1 MSKQINKTALI
12 SIIGSFLLSSLFVVT
27 IAHAQDVENDWWF
40 DVELIAFKRDLLPNQ
55 PEDFSQS
62 SYVFSD
68 EHPFDLFT
76 LALLKQSNPLFRL
89 HANLPSCT
97 SVDEPLL
104 INVAI
109 DENMYT
115 LDLPKTDI
123 QEMPVLDSDTLAFIK
138 AQKNILNTAL
148 TDNPRVFCA
157 DDAEYKMFT
166 EVPQALFAKEPYA
179 FGSHGLLADET
190 KFLADYARTIFRQRD
205 IQPLLYTAWRQPVVF
220 GEDNAAF
227 YRVFAGEKLL
237 IEQQASA
244 ETDAVGELIEQIQEA
259 DGPSQADMILSKLS
273 AMQQAL
279 VDKQAIEWSPKVEP
293 DDEMSESSKISD
305 VWELDGIFKV
315 YLELVNRVP
324 YLHIDS
330 EFKHHRLALDTQ
342 GDAQIQV
349 FPLKQRRRIIS
360 KQVHYFDHPA
370 FGIIVRL
377 ERFEVPSTPIDEEQ
391 VIR

>member
-1 MSKQINKTALI
+1 MSKLINKPALI
-12 SIIGSFLLSSLFVVT
+12 SIIGSILLSSLFVAPDV
-27 IAHAQDVENDWWF
+27 HAQDTENDWWF

-55 PEDFSQS
+55 PEDFTQS
-62 SYVFSD
+62 SYAFSD

-76 LALLKQSNPLFRL
+76 LALLKQSNPLFRM
-89 HANLPSCT
+89 HANLPKCT
-97 SVDEPLL
+97 NVEEPPL
-104 INVAI
+104 IKVAI
-109 DENMYT
+109 DESLYT

-123 QEMPVLDSDTLAFIK
+123 QEMPVLDSDTLAFIN
-138 AQKNILNTAL
+138 AQKNILNTAVA
-148 TDNPRVFCA
+148 DIPRVFCA

-166 EVPQALFAKEPYA
+166 EVPQALFATTPYV

-227 YRVFAGEKLL
+227 YRVFAGRKLL
-237 IEQQASA
+237 VEPVVSSK
-244 ETDAVGELIEQIQEA
+244 TDAVGDIIEQIQES
-259 DGPSQADMILSKLS
+259 DGPSEADVILDKLN

-279 VDKQAIEWSPKVEP
+279 VEKQAIEWSPTVEP
-293 DDEMSESSKISD
+293 DGDLREDSNISD

-330 EFKHHRLALDTQ
+330 EFKHHRLELDTQ
-342 GDAQIQV
+342 GDSQIQV

-377 ERFEVPSTPIDEEQ
+377 ERFEVPAAPIDEEQ